1 MKAFSLVGA
10 GRLGSAL
17 AAALAGRGWEPVLIV
32 DASRRARQEARGLIP
47 GAKTAAG
54 YGRLGRRESL
64 VIISVPDSAVA
75 EVAAVMSENGAD
87 WRGKAVV
94 HTSGLLTSKALAKLR
109 LKGASTASMHPAQS
123 FPARGLPAS
132 RFRGVWWS
140 VEGDAPAVKAA
151 EEVVRALGGRALIVS
166 GRRKP
171 LLHLACSLAS
181 NGFSSLEAAAV
192 ALLTAAGFDR
202 AAACAYLLPL
212 MRGTLSN
219 MEQLGIDRS
228 LSGPVVRGDV
238 GTVRGHLELLK
249 RTPALKG
256 LYVALGRSALNMVPK
271 GSLPPARLRALRRL
285 LGRG

>member
-1 MKAFSLVGA
+1 MKSFSLVGA

-17 AAALAGRGWEPVLIV
+17 AAALAGRGWKPILIV
-32 DASRRARQEARGLIP
+32 DTSRRARREARGLIP
-47 GAKTAAG
+47 GARTAAG

-64 VIISVPDSAVA
+64 VIISVPDAAVA
-75 EVAAVMSENGAD
+75 EAAAAMAGNGAD

-94 HTSGLLTSKALAKLR
+94 HTSGMLTSKALAKLR
-109 LKGASTASMHPAQS
+109 QKGASTASMHPAQS
-123 FPARGLPAS
+123 FPARGLPAA
-132 RFRGVWWS
+132 RFRGVNWT
-140 VEGDAPAVKAA
+140 VEGDGPAVEAA
-151 EEVVRALGGRALIVS
+151 GKVIRALKGRALVVP

-181 NGFSSLEAAAV
+181 NGFSSLEAAAF
-192 ALLTAAGFDR
+192 ALLKEAGFDR

-219 MEQLGIDRS
+219 MEKLGIDRS

-238 GTVRGHLELLK
+238 GTVRGHLDLLK
-249 RTPALKG
+249 KAPALREV
-256 LYVALGRSALNMVPK
+256 YVALSRNALRMVPK
-271 GSLPPARLRALRRL
+271 GALPPARLRALKRL